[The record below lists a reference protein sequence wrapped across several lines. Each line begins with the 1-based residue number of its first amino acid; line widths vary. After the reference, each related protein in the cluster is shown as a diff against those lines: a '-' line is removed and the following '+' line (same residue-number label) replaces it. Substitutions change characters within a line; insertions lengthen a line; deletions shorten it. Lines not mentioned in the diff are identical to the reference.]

1 MNLEPISLNLEP
13 DEITLNLDNNISNN
27 IAGVELLANNK
38 LHTDKSEKITSIDA
52 LENELNDLVLD
63 EMPGV
68 NVEEPVAPSNNG
80 GFIGSLFGRSNNEP
94 KQNNVT
100 QSWDGYSKLE
110 TVVEPNVTDIPKT
123 DVLKEKFK
131 YLRLLEELEKKGIT
145 LSKKYDMESSLLEMQ
160 GEYETLV
167 EERERHNSMKFQGKM
182 LMAMITGMEFLN
194 NKFDPFDVKLDGW
207 GEQVNENINEYDEIF
222 KELHDKYK
230 SKGKMAPEIKLL
242 FQLAG
247 SGIMIHMTNAMFKS
261 SMPGM
266 DDIMRQNP
274 DLMNQF
280 TQAAVNQMSRENPG
294 FGNFMNMAKPDNVH
308 MSRPDINFA
317 KNDSTRPEMKGPDD
331 ISDLLAGLKKK
342 DDDVEKISVT
352 DYNEVRN
359 NNLPKKSRR
368 RNTSDKNT
376 VSLNL

>member
-13 DEITLNLDNNISNN
+13 DEITLNLDNNASSS

-38 LHTDKSEKITSIDA
+38 LHTDKSEKVTSIDA
-52 LENELNDLVLD
+52 LENELNELVVD
-63 EMPGV
+63 EIP
-68 NVEEPVAPSNNG
+68 NANFEETDAPANNG
-80 GFIGSLFGRSNNEP
+80 GFMGSLFGRNNNEP

-100 QSWDGYSKLE
+100 KSWDGYSKLE
-110 TVVEPNVTDIPKT
+110 TVVEPQVSDIPKT

-131 YLRLLEELEKKGIT
+131 YLRLLEELEKKGVT

-167 EERERHNSMKFQGKM
+167 EEKERHNSMKFQGKM

-247 SGIMIHMTNAMFKS
+247 SGIMIHMTNTMFKS

-317 KNDSTRPEMKGPDD
+317 KNETTRPEMKGPDD

-342 DDDVEKISVT
+342 EDDVEKISVT
-352 DYNEVRN
+352 DYNDVKN

>member
-194 NKFDPFDVKLDGW
+194 NKFDPFDVKLDG
-207 GEQVNENINEYDEIF
+207 
-222 KELHDKYK
+222 
-230 SKGKMAPEIKLL
+230 
-242 FQLAG
+242 
-247 SGIMIHMTNAMFKS
+247 
-261 SMPGM
+261 
-266 DDIMRQNP
+266 
-274 DLMNQF
+274 
-280 TQAAVNQMSRENPG
+280 
-294 FGNFMNMAKPDNVH
+294 
-308 MSRPDINFA
+308 
-317 KNDSTRPEMKGPDD
+317 
-331 ISDLLAGLKKK
+331 
-342 DDDVEKISVT
+342 
-352 DYNEVRN
+352 
-359 NNLPKKSRR
+359 
-368 RNTSDKNT
+368 
-376 VSLNL
+376 

>member
-1 MNLEPISLNLEP
+1 MNLEPINLNLEP
-13 DEITLNLDNNISNN
+13 DEITLNLDNNEGS

-38 LHTDKSEKITSIDA
+38 VSSSKIDNVTSIDS
-52 LENELNDLVLD
+52 LENELNHLVID
-63 EMPGV
+63 E
-68 NVEEPVAPSNNG
+68 EQIPSQDIPKENKGFLG
-80 GFIGSLFGRSNNEP
+80 GLFGGNEN
-94 KQNNVT
+94 KNINNVT

-110 TVVEPNVTDIPKT
+110 TVVEPEVSEIPKT
-123 DVLKEKFK
+123 DILKEKFK
-131 YLRLLEELEKKGIT
+131 YLKLLEELEKKGVT

-160 GEYETLV
+160 GEYETLI
-167 EERERHNSMKFQGKM
+167 EEKEKHNSIKFQGKM

-247 SGIMIHMTNAMFKS
+247 SGIMIHMTNTMFKS

-280 TQAAVNQMSRENPG
+280 TQAAVNQMSRDNPG
-294 FGNFMNMAKPDNVH
+294 FGSFMNMAKPDNVH

-317 KNDSTRPEMKGPDD
+317 KDESRRAEMQGPDD
-331 ISDLLAGLKKK
+331 ISELLAGLKQKES
-342 DDDVEKISVT
+342 DDIEKISVN
-352 DYNEVRN
+352 DYKEEN
-359 NNLPKKSRR
+359 NSNPPKKSRR
-368 RNTSDKNT
+368 RNKSETSNT

>member
-194 NKFDPFDVKLDGW
+194 NKFDPFNVKLDGW

>member
-13 DEITLNLDNNISNN
+13 DEITLNLDNNTSSS

-38 LHTDKSEKITSIDA
+38 VNTSKPEKVTSIDA
-52 LENELNDLVLD
+52 LENELNDLVVD
-63 EMPGV
+63 DIPGLPM
-68 NVEEPVAPSNNG
+68 EEPVVSENNG
-80 GFIGSLFGRSNNEP
+80 GFMGSLFGRRNNEP

-110 TVVEPNVTDIPKT
+110 TVVEPQVADIPKT

-131 YLRLLEELEKKGIT
+131 YLRLLEELEKKGVT

-160 GEYETLV
+160 GEYDTLID
-167 EERERHNSMKFQGKM
+167 EKEKHNSMKFQGKM

-194 NKFDPFDVKLDGW
+194 NKFDPFDVKLEGW

-247 SGIMIHMTNAMFKS
+247 SGIMIHMTNTMFKS

-280 TQAAVNQMSRENPG
+280 TQAAVNQMSRDNPG

-317 KNDSTRPEMKGPDD
+317 KNESTRPEMKGPDD

-342 DDDVEKISVT
+342 EDDIEKISVT
-352 DYNEVRN
+352 DYNDVKN

>member
-13 DEITLNLDNNISNN
+13 DEITLNLDNNTSSS

-38 LHTDKSEKITSIDA
+38 VNTSKPEKVTSIDA
-52 LENELNDLVLD
+52 LENELNDLVVD
-63 EMPGV
+63 DIPGLPM
-68 NVEEPVAPSNNG
+68 EEPVVSENNG
-80 GFIGSLFGRSNNEP
+80 GFMGSLFGRRNNEP

-110 TVVEPNVTDIPKT
+110 TVVEPQVADIPKT

-131 YLRLLEELEKKGIT
+131 YLRLLEELEKKGVT

-160 GEYETLV
+160 GEYDTLID
-167 EERERHNSMKFQGKM
+167 EKEKHNSMKFQGKM
-182 LMAMITGMEFLN
+182 LMAMITGIEFLN
-194 NKFDPFDVKLDGW
+194 NKFDPFDVKLEGW

-247 SGIMIHMTNAMFKS
+247 SGIMIHMTNTMFKS

-280 TQAAVNQMSRENPG
+280 TQAAVNQMSRDNPG

-308 MSRPDINFA
+308 TSRPDINFA
-317 KNDSTRPEMKGPDD
+317 KNESTRPEMKGPDD

-342 DDDVEKISVT
+342 EDDIEKISVT
-352 DYNEVRN
+352 DYNDVKN

>member
-13 DEITLNLDNNISNN
+13 DEITLNLDNNQGS

-38 LHTDKSEKITSIDA
+38 VASSKTDKVTSIDT
-52 LENELNDLVLD
+52 LENELNDLVID
-63 EMPGV
+63 E
-68 NVEEPVAPSNNG
+68 APIPIPDAPKENK
-80 GFIGSLFGRSNNEP
+80 GFLGSLFGGNKNENEYV
-94 KQNNVT
+94 NNVT
-100 QSWDGYSKLE
+100 HSWDGYSKLE
-110 TVVEPNVTDIPKT
+110 TVVEPQVTEMPKT

-131 YLRLLEELEKKGIT
+131 YLKLLEELEKKGVT

-160 GEYETLV
+160 GEYETLI
-167 EERERHNSMKFQGKM
+167 EDKEKHNSIKFQGKM

-194 NKFDPFDVKLDGW
+194 NKFDPFDVKLEGW

-247 SGIMIHMTNAMFKS
+247 SGIMIHMTNTMFKS

-280 TQAAVNQMSRENPG
+280 TQAAVNQMSRDNPG
-294 FGNFMNMAKPDNVH
+294 FGSFMNMAKPDNVH

-317 KNDSTRPEMKGPDD
+317 KDETRRPEMKGPDD
-331 ISDLLAGLKKK
+331 ISDLLAGLKQRDG
-342 DDDVEKISVT
+342 DDIEKISVN
-352 DYNEVRN
+352 DYKEENN

-368 RNTSDKNT
+368 RNKSETSNT

>member
-13 DEITLNLDNNISNN
+13 DEITLNLDNNQGS

-38 LHTDKSEKITSIDA
+38 VSSSNIDKVTSLDT
-52 LENELNDLVLD
+52 LENELNDLVID
-63 EMPGV
+63 EGPLPISDV
-68 NVEEPVAPSNNG
+68 PKENK
-80 GFIGSLFGRSNNEP
+80 GFLGNLFGGNRNENINNV
-94 KQNNVT
+94 NNVT
-100 QSWDGYSKLE
+100 HSWDGYSKLE
-110 TVVEPNVTDIPKT
+110 TVLEPQVTEMPKT
-123 DVLKEKFK
+123 DVLKDKFK
-131 YLRLLEELEKKGIT
+131 YLKLLEELEKKGVT

-167 EERERHNSMKFQGKM
+167 EEKEKHNSMKFQGKM

-222 KELHDKYK
+222 KELHNKYK

-247 SGIMIHMTNAMFKS
+247 SGIMIHMTNTMFKS

-266 DDIMRQNP
+266 DDIMKQNP

-280 TQAAVNQMSRENPG
+280 TQAAVNQMSRDNPG
-294 FGNFMNMAKPDNVH
+294 FGSFMNMAKPDNIH

-317 KNDSTRPEMKGPDD
+317 KDETRRAEMKGPDD
-331 ISDLLAGLKKK
+331 ISDLLAGLKQRDG
-342 DDDVEKISVT
+342 DDIEKISVH
-352 DYNEVRN
+352 DYNEENN

-368 RNTSDKNT
+368 RNKSESSNT

>member
-13 DEITLNLDNNISNN
+13 DEITLNLDNNQGS

-38 LHTDKSEKITSIDA
+38 VSSSKMEKVTSIDT
-52 LENELNDLVLD
+52 LENELNDLVID
-63 EMPGV
+63 
-68 NVEEPVAPSNNG
+68 EEPMPIQDVPKENKGFLG
-80 GFIGSLFGRSNNEP
+80 GLFGGNEN
-94 KQNNVT
+94 KNENKNVT
-100 QSWDGYSKLE
+100 HSWDGYSKLE
-110 TVVEPNVTDIPKT
+110 TVVEPQVSEMPKT

-131 YLRLLEELEKKGIT
+131 YLKLLEELEKKGVT

-160 GEYETLV
+160 GEYETLI
-167 EERERHNSMKFQGKM
+167 EEKEKHNSIKFQGKM

-194 NKFDPFDVKLDGW
+194 SKFDPFDVKLDGW

-247 SGIMIHMTNAMFKS
+247 SGIMIHMTNTMFKS

-280 TQAAVNQMSRENPG
+280 TQAAVNQMSRDNPG
-294 FGNFMNMAKPDNVH
+294 FGSFMNMAKPDNVH

-317 KNDSTRPEMKGPDD
+317 KDESRRPEMKGPDD
-331 ISDLLAGLKKK
+331 ISELLAGLKQRDG
-342 DDDVEKISVT
+342 DDIEKISVN
-352 DYNEVRN
+352 DYKEENN

-368 RNTSDKNT
+368 RNKSETSNT

>member
-1 MNLEPISLNLEP
+1 M
-13 DEITLNLDNNISNN
+13 
-27 IAGVELLANNK
+27 
-38 LHTDKSEKITSIDA
+38 
-52 LENELNDLVLD
+52 
-63 EMPGV
+63 
-68 NVEEPVAPSNNG
+68 
-80 GFIGSLFGRSNNEP
+80 GSLFGRRNNEP

-110 TVVEPNVTDIPKT
+110 TVVEPQVSDIPKT

-131 YLRLLEELEKKGIT
+131 YLRLLEELEKKGVT

-160 GEYETLV
+160 GEYDTLV
-167 EERERHNSMKFQGKM
+167 EEKERHNSMKFQGKM

-247 SGIMIHMTNAMFKS
+247 SGIMIHMTNTMFKS

-274 DLMNQF
+274 DLMQQF
-280 TQAAVNQMSRENPG
+280 TKAAVDQMSSNNNNG
-294 FGNFMNMAKPDNVH
+294 FGNFMEMANNNN
-308 MSRPDINFA
+308 RPDLRHA
-317 KNDSTRPEMKGPDD
+317 KGDESMGEPVERSHRAEMKGPED
-331 ISDLLAGLKKK
+331 ISDILSGLKIDEK
-342 DDDVEKISVT
+342 DTEKS
-352 DYNEVRN
+352 N
-359 NNLPKKSRR
+359 KKSNRKM
-368 RNTSDKNT
+368 KNT
-376 VSLNL
+376 MSLNL

>member
-94 KQNNVT
+94 EQNNVT

>member
-1 MNLEPISLNLEP
+1 MDLEPISLNLEP
-13 DEITLNLDNNISNN
+13 DEITLNLDNNQGS

-38 LHTDKSEKITSIDA
+38 IGSSKPEKVTSIDT
-52 LENELNDLVLD
+52 LENELNDLVIDD
-63 EMPGV
+63 EPMSMPD
-68 NVEEPVAPSNNG
+68 EPKENK
-80 GFIGSLFGRSNNEP
+80 GFLGSLFGGNEN
-94 KQNNVT
+94 KNANNVT
-100 QSWDGYSKLE
+100 HSWDGYSKLE
-110 TVVEPNVTDIPKT
+110 TVVEPQVTEVPKT
-123 DVLKEKFK
+123 DILKEKFK
-131 YLRLLEELEKKGIT
+131 YLKLLEELEKKGVT

-160 GEYETLV
+160 GEYETLI
-167 EERERHNSMKFQGKM
+167 EEKEKHNSIKFQGKM

-194 NKFDPFDVKLDGW
+194 NKFDPFDIKLDGW

-247 SGIMIHMTNAMFKS
+247 SGIMIHMTNTMFKS

-280 TQAAVNQMSRENPG
+280 TQAAVNQMSRDNPG
-294 FGNFMNMAKPDNVH
+294 FGSFMNMAKPDNVH

-317 KNDSTRPEMKGPDD
+317 KDESRRPEMKGPDD
-331 ISDLLAGLKKK
+331 ISELLAGLKKK
-342 DDDVEKISVT
+342 ESDDIEKISVN
-352 DYNEVRN
+352 DYKEEN
-359 NNLPKKSRR
+359 NSNLPRKSRR
-368 RNTSDKNT
+368 RNKSETSNT

>member
-145 LSKKYDMESSLLEMQ
+145 LSKKYDMESSLLEMK

-194 NKFDPFDVKLDGW
+194 NKCDPFDVKLDGW

>member
-13 DEITLNLDNNISNN
+13 DEITLNLDSNSGS
-27 IAGVELLANNK
+27 IAGLELLANNK
-38 LHTDKSEKITSIDA
+38 MSNQIDYKVTSIDA
-52 LENELNDLVLD
+52 LENELNGLVID
-63 EMPGV
+63 EQPMTT
-68 NVEEPVAPSNNG
+68 EEAPKENE
-80 GFIGSLFGRSNNEP
+80 GFMSSLFGRSNNVL

-110 TVVEPNVTDIPKT
+110 TVVEPQREAIPKT

-160 GEYETLV
+160 GEYDTLV
-167 EERERHNSMKFQGKM
+167 EEKEKHNSMKFQGKM

-194 NKFDPFDVKLDGW
+194 TKFDPFDVKLDGW

-247 SGIMIHMTNAMFKS
+247 SGIMIHMTNTMFKS

-280 TQAAVNQMSRENPG
+280 TQAAVNQMSRDNPG
-294 FGNFMNMAKPDNVH
+294 FGSFMNMAKPDNVH

-317 KNDSTRPEMKGPDD
+317 KEESIRPDMRGPDD
-331 ISDLLAGLKKK
+331 ITELLAGLKKK
-342 DDDVEKISVT
+342 EIDDIEKISVT
-352 DYNEVRN
+352 DYKEENN
-359 NNLPKKSRR
+359 NNLPKKSKR
-368 RNTSDKNT
+368 RNKSETNT